1 MALTDKQSGV
11 LKRMLIGL
19 LIALAIVVGCGAWNP
34 LGFPAGMTLVDRL
47 AVAVKC
53 TLVPGMFLI
62 IGVARMARQ
71 RFFSPEDIDGG
82 VTSTDTPRAQLLQTL
97 LQNTLEQSVIALLVY
112 LGWAL
117 TMPATWLSV
126 VPVAALAFAIGRI
139 LFFLGYEQG
148 AASRALG
155 FAMTFYPSV
164 IMMVA
169 LGGVLFWDLIF

>member
-11 LKRMLIGL
+11 LKRMMIGL
-19 LIALAIVVGCGAWNP
+19 LIALAIVIGSGVWNP
-34 LGFPAGMTLVDRL
+34 LGFPAGMSPVDRL
-47 AVAVKC
+47 AVAAQC
-53 TLVPGMFLI
+53 ALVPGLFMI
-62 IGVARMARQ
+62 IAVARMARQ

-82 VTSTDTPRAQLLQTL
+82 VTATDTPRAQLLQTL
-97 LQNTLEQSVIALLVY
+97 LQNTLEQTLIALLVY

-139 LFFLGYEQG
+139 LFFLGYEEG
-148 AASRALG
+148 APSRALG

-164 IMMVA
+164 VMMIA
-169 LGGVLFWDLIF
+169 LGGMLFWDLIF

>member
-1 MALTDKQSGV
+1 MALTDEQSGV
-11 LKRMLIGL
+11 LKRMVFGL
-19 LIALAIVVGCGAWNP
+19 LIALAIVIGSGVGNP
-34 LGFPAGMTLVDRL
+34 MDFPAGMTPIDRL
-47 AVAVKC
+47 AVAAQC
-53 TLVPGMFLI
+53 ALVPGLFMMI
-62 IGVARMARQ
+62 AVARMARQ

-117 TMPATWLSV
+117 AMPATWLSV

>member
-11 LKRMLIGL
+11 LNRMMVGL
-19 LIALAIVVGCGAWNP
+19 LIALTIVIGCGVGNP
-34 LGFPAGMTLVDRL
+34 LGFPAGMTLIDRL
-47 AVAVKC
+47 SVAVQC
-53 TLVPGMFLI
+53 TLVPGLFMMI
-62 IGVARMARQ
+62 AVARMARQ

-97 LQNTLEQSVIALLVY
+97 LQNTLEQSLIALLVY

-148 AASRALG
+148 ATSRALG

-164 IMMVA
+164 VMMIA
-169 LGGVLFWDLIF
+169 LGGVLIWDMIF

>member
-1 MALTDKQSGV
+1 MALTDKQRGV
-11 LKRMLIGL
+11 LKRMLVGL
-19 LIALAIVVGCGAWNP
+19 MIALAIVIGCGVGNP
-34 LGFPAGMTLVDRL
+34 LGFPAGLALIDRL
-47 AVAVKC
+47 VVAAHC
-53 TLVPGMFLI
+53 ALIPGLFMMI
-62 IGVARMARQ
+62 AVARMARQ

-82 VTSTDTPRAQLLQTL
+82 VTATDTPRAQLLQTL
-97 LQNTLEQSVIALLVY
+97 LQNTLEQSLIALLVY

-126 VPVAALAFAIGRI
+126 VPVAAMAFAIGRI

-164 IMMVA
+164 VMMLT
-169 LGGVLFWDLIF
+169 LGGVLFWNLIF

>member
-1 MALTDKQSGV
+1 MALTDKQRGV
-11 LKRMLIGL
+11 LNRMMVGL
-19 LIALAIVVGCGAWNP
+19 LIALAIVIGSGVGNP
-34 LGFPAGMTLVDRL
+34 LGFPAGMSLIERL
-47 AVAVKC
+47 AVAAHC
-53 TLVPGMFLI
+53 SLVPGLFMI
-62 IGVARMARQ
+62 IAVARMARQ

-97 LQNTLEQSVIALLVY
+97 LQNTLEQSLIALLVY

-126 VPVAALAFAIGRI
+126 VPVAAMAFAIGRI
-139 LFFLGYEQG
+139 LFFLGYEEG
-148 AASRALG
+148 APSRALG

-164 IMMVA
+164 VMMIA